1 MSNRIQFNVRLD
13 KHADLHEA
21 IKRRVD
27 EQGITLN
34 DFAIHAFQ
42 QALGWEVEQHPVPVL
57 RTELEEMLAAM
68 LAPMQQRLEELE
80 RQLGEPPA

>member
-1 MSNRIQFNVRLD
+1 MQLGISQRF
-13 KHADLHEA
+13 
-21 IKRRVD
+21 KRRVD

-34 DFAIHAFQ
+34 NFAIHAFQ

-57 RTELEEMLAAM
+57 RTELEEMLVAM
-68 LAPMQQRLEELE
+68 LAPLQQRLEELE

>member
-1 MSNRIQFNVRLD
+1 VQLGISQRF
-13 KHADLHEA
+13 
-21 IKRRVD
+21 KRRVD

-34 DFAIHAFQ
+34 NFAIHAFQ

-57 RTELEEMLAAM
+57 RTELEEMLVAM
-68 LAPMQQRLEELE
+68 LAPLQQRLEELE